1 MADLL
6 NNRSPSPRVLIAS
19 ATRKLV
25 LLIQIK
31 LTDWLA
37 VLLTWKGC
45 HKDGSSDWIVFVS

>member
-45 HKDGSSDWIVFVS
+45 HKDGSIDWIVFVS